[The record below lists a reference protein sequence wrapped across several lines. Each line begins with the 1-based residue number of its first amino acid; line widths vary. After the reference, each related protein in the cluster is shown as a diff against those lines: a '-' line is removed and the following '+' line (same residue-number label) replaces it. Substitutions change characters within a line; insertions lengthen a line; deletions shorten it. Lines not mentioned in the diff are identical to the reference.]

1 MKKQV
6 FGSNDILIDDYN
18 ATSIANMIDDP
29 TAKTDLDGQKYIL
42 GGTLLAA
49 DKNFLTSND
58 GSVILNPTTDATK
71 AQGILRQDYN
81 IADGAT
87 AAPVVI
93 AGTINL
99 ARMDDEVRKNYTDEI
114 ITALKTAL
122 PKVMI
127 VNRD

>member
-87 AAPVVI
+87 AASVVI

>member
-1 MKKQV
+1 MKKKV

-29 TAKTDLDGQKYIL
+29 TAKADSDGQKYIL

-58 GSVILNPTTDATK
+58 GSVVLNPTTDATK

-81 IADGAT
+81 IANGAVP
-87 AAPVVI
+87 ASVI
-93 AGTINL
+93 VAGTVNL
-99 ARMDDEVRKNYTDEI
+99 ARVDNDTRKLYTDET